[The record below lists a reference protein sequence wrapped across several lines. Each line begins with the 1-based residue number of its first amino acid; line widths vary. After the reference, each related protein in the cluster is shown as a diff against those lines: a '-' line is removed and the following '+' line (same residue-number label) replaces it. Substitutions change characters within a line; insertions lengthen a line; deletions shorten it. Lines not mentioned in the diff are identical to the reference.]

1 MYEIV
6 CLEYYQRFLHACLCR
21 FDGTS
26 HSWPLQVVPK
36 GSIPVPAV
44 KSNAGSTTSSFG
56 SFPGQTIWSAEVN
69 AHITPPLSPLDMSP
83 PSSLTNSSLGTT
95 PPLPPTPLMPTSSL
109 TNSSG
114 SASPTVNG
122 YHDELSPYPSPT
134 GQQFGSQDTLS
145 HTLFMPI
152 KDTTT
157 GSKGWNSSESGYYSS
172 NGSCRRSQPSPSSAP
187 AHAYFNS
194 SPKAR
199 PQSLT
204 FTNGHHYC
212 SSPSMSPSSPPGP
225 VHSHSAPKHLNSG
238 HEMNGGPWYKHASAR
253 ERISPSSLPRD
264 TQTSIKENG
273 HSGHTILHRTK
284 SPLTSELHC
293 RLEECYEQLRSLEK
307 ERKKVFSS
315 L

>member
-1 MYEIV
+1 M
-6 CLEYYQRFLHACLCR
+6 LACLCR

-36 GSIPVPAV
+36 GSIPVPAAT
-44 KSNAGSTTSSFG
+44 SNAGSSTGSFG
-56 SFPGQTIWSAEVN
+56 SFPGQTIWSTEVN

-95 PPLPPTPLMPTSSL
+95 PPLPPTPLIPASSL
-109 TNSSG
+109 TNSSS

-172 NGSCRRSQPSPSSAP
+172 NGSCRRSQPSPSSTP

-212 SSPSMSPSSPPGP
+212 SSPSMSPSSPPGL

-238 HEMNGGPWYKHASAR
+238 HEMNGGLWYKHASAR
-253 ERISPSSLPRD
+253 ERGSPSSLPREA
-264 TQTSIKENG
+264 QTSIKENG